1 MKKAMSIFISII
13 LSVITIFC
21 VSLSAF
27 AETTT
32 KYWEPRPN
40 AQGAEGYVNSKPTD
54 EIYLEADTKTKGS
67 KITYNGDGK
76 LTGWEFPLLEEGK
89 DYEIISQKENS
100 ITIKL
105 INKNQE
111 LPYINA
117 LVDFGETAT
126 LKNKTKSSEQTSK
139 QSKENKTNE
148 SSTPKEKTSETTIS
162 TTQKINTT
170 IKNHTNT
177 PINNIQPEADNQNT
191 NKIIIPCII
200 GVCILIIIFIIAKKH
215 KH

>member
-1 MKKAMSIFISII
+1 MKKAISIFISII

-54 EIYLEADTKTKGS
+54 EIYLEADTKTNGS

-89 DYEIISQKENS
+89 DYEIISRKENS

-105 INKNQE
+105 INKNYE

-117 LVDFGETAT
+117 LVDFGETTT
-126 LKNKTKSSEQTSK
+126 LKNKAESNEQTSK

-148 SSTPKEKTSETTIS
+148 SSTT
-162 TTQKINTT
+162 
-170 IKNHTNT
+170 
-177 PINNIQPEADNQNT
+177 
-191 NKIIIPCII
+191 
-200 GVCILIIIFIIAKKH
+200 KKH
-215 KH
+215 QKQQFLQHKKQIQQFQTTSIHP